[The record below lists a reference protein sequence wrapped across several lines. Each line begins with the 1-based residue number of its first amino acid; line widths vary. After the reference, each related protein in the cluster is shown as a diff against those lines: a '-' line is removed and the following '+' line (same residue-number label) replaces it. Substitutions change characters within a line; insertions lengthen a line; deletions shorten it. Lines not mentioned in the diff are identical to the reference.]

1 MQYICTD
8 GKEKRRIFLLY
19 LETLVIFTFTLL
31 SICSYY
37 FSYKALNK
45 LEDYSQRNVII
56 SNSYKNSYITIVLS
70 LIFVIVYQL
79 IVEKNNELNYWF
91 FMWMTFLLVLLVRN
105 WTVIVM
111 VKKWNVLCEKREA

>member
-1 MQYICTD
+1 M
-8 GKEKRRIFLLY
+8 LY